1 MNVYFAV
8 IRMFYV
14 SVLSSSVCSAE
25 IHYSLLSLCLDDVFI
40 VESGVL
46 KSPIIIVLLL
56 ISTFSS
62 VNFCF
67 IDMGAPMLDTHNLQL
82 LNLLDELAP
91 LSSYSDHLCLYPVF

>member
-1 MNVYFAV
+1 MNMYFAV

-14 SVLSSSVCSAE
+14 SVLRSLVCSPE
-25 IHYSLLSLCLDDVFI
+25 SQDFSPVVTISLLIFCLNDVFI

-67 IDMGAPMLDTHNLQL
+67 IYLGAPMLDTHSL
-82 LNLLDELAP
+82 
-91 LSSYSDHLCLYPVF
+91 

>member
-25 IHYSLLSLCLDDVFI
+25 IHYFITDSLDDVFI

-46 KSPIIIVLLL
+46 KSPIITVLLL

-67 IDMGAPMLDTHNLQL
+67 IDLGAPNGGPLQYSC
-82 LNLLDELAP
+82 LANP
-91 LSSYSDHLCLYPVF
+91 MDRGAW